1 MRVRFAPSPTGYL
14 HIGGA
19 RTALF
24 NYLYAKS
31 TGGKLLLRI
40 DDTDPVRSKK
50 EFEEDIILQLKV
62 LGINWD
68 EGPDIE
74 IKNSQGKVQSYRQS
88 ERLKLY
94 QAVAEKLLSQGS
106 AYIDPDD
113 QSIRLK
119 YQQDEVTFND
129 KIYGTVSF
137 PVPSLGP
144 EPVIMKADGR
154 ATYHL
159 GSVVDDLDMEIS
171 DVIRGQDHLTNTA
184 KHVLI
189 LNALGEKL
197 PNFAHLPLILGS
209 DGSKLSKRA
218 EKDPVLVR
226 DFIKQGYLP
235 EAINNF
241 LALLGWSHP
250 ENKETFTIDEA
261 AQVFSLDRIHK
272 AGAIFDR
279 NKLNWFNEKYFKS
292 ADTSK
297 IYSYLK
303 TYESNNELKLKDFTD
318 EEIKTFQTEYNSISE
333 IGTFFDE
340 IFNEDFTTDPEKI
353 NEIEGDNGEKKELL
367 KTFYNFIKDLPT
379 EDGSSCYSKEQF
391 TKICNNIKNNLKLSP
406 KLLWQT
412 LRTAIIGRPSGPD
425 LKSIIPLIK
434 RDILIHRISKH
445 I

>member
-303 TYESNNELKLKDFTD
+303 SYESNNELKLKDFTD

-391 TKICNNIKNNLKLSP
+391 TKICNTIKNSLKLSP